1 MKVVF
6 SCVPQTGHITPLLPL
21 AEAFTANGDEVII
34 ASGPDA
40 EDVASSRGLPFRS
53 VGSPFDS
60 WFAALSAGR
69 GGFPVTDSPGW
80 VPPCGTTGAPQ
91 PYPSIKGSWSIPKN
105 PLGLERRNEGGTQS
119 CDAVRPPPAEI
130 AIGQEAD
137 QSEYAERCAD
147 PAQGSIAFQGDA

>member
-69 GGFPVTDSPGW
+69 GGFPVTDSPRHAWRATSSRGCSARSAW
-80 VPPCGTTGAPQ
+80 H
-91 PYPSIKGSWSIPKN
+91 
-105 PLGLERRNEGGTQS
+105 L
-119 CDAVRPPPAEI
+119 
-130 AIGQEAD
+130 
-137 QSEYAERCAD
+137 
-147 PAQGSIAFQGDA
+147 